1 MQTLIKILLFSSRG
15 LTSAT
20 DATSP
25 SSLRPVL
32 GAFPPPL
39 APLAGTNS
47 AYPFPA
53 PVTSTGT
60 RDGTGQAKHDR
71 PHRTAAVA
79 VACER
84 RREASGRAITV
95 APRRAPRAAG
105 AARGGPRRPA
115 VAVATPPRR
124 RTLPLTRPPAP
135 PPRPQRRRS
144 AGDGRVLP
152 APPLPPPPGVAR
164 ASPAAEPGLPR
175 GGGAAGRFPP
185 SSPSSP
191 RRLSPRAAPPGAGE
205 EA

>member
-135 PPRPQRRRS
+135 PPPASEAAQRR
-144 AGDGRVLP
+144 
-152 APPLPPPPGVAR
+152 
-164 ASPAAEPGLPR
+164 
-175 GGGAAGRFPP
+175 
-185 SSPSSP
+185 
-191 RRLSPRAAPPGAGE
+191 
-205 EA
+205 